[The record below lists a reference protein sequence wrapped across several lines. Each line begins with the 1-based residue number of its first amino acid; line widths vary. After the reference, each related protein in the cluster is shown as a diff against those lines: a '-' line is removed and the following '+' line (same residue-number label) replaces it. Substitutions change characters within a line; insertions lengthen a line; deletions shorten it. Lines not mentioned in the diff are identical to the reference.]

1 MAIKVTDVPKRLAET
16 LVIDTAADAT
26 GSGSGD
32 NVFTGT
38 SKATKFYCWKIDG
51 TLVPTAF
58 FIKVQEA
65 TSYTLTNDPSWRF
78 YCPANSQVT
87 YIFPEGQTFGT
98 GISFIATTTS
108 ARSANTQDDPGGTVT
123 VTVLGG
129 T

>member
-1 MAIKVTDVPKRLAET
+1 MAIKVTNVPKRLAET

-38 SKATKFYCWKIDG
+38 SKATKFYCWRIDG

-65 TSYTLTNDPSWRF
+65 TSYTCSQKRVSWRRLAVLVLSTGLLAAGLLASDQWL
-78 YCPANSQVT
+78 YVALA
-87 YIFPEGQTFGT
+87 YIAGD
-98 GISFIATTTS
+98 S
-108 ARSANTQDDPGGTVT
+108 AEKAMAAIG
-123 VTVLGG
+123 LAKK
-129 T
+129 

>member
-1 MAIKVTDVPKRLAET
+1 MAIKVTDFPKRLAET

-108 ARSANTQDDPGGTVT
+108 ASSANTQDDPGGTVT

>member
-32 NVFTGT
+32 NVFTGVT
-38 SKATKFYCWKIDG
+38 KADKFYCWKIDG
-51 TLVPTAF
+51 SLVPTAF
-58 FIKVQEA
+58 YVKVQEA
-65 TSYTLTNDPSWRF
+65 TSYTLTSDPTWRF

-87 YIFPEGQTFGT
+87 YLFPEGQTFST
-98 GISFIATTTS
+98 GISFIATTTN
-108 ARSANTQDDPGGTVT
+108 ANTNSSQDDPGGSVV

>member
-65 TSYTLTNDPSWRF
+65 TSYTLTSDPSWRF

-98 GISFIATTTS
+98 GISFIATTTAAS
-108 ARSANTQDDPGGTVT
+108 SANTQDDPGGTVT

>member
-65 TSYTLTNDPSWRF
+65 TSYTLANDPSWRF

-108 ARSANTQDDPGGTVT
+108 ASSANTQDDPGGTVT